1 VFVTKRCIKIGLFKI
16 TIIIIRSREIKKYR
30 RCNAIGCFLL
40 RNIFFNK
47 KKRIGHV
54 DCKRR
59 VLSRPDDKIM
69 MLENLIGIQ
78 TSTKK
83 N

>member
-1 VFVTKRCIKIGLFKI
+1 MQCNWFAFEKYIFSTKEKKIE
-16 TIIIIRSREIKKYR
+16 R
-30 RCNAIGCFLL
+30 
-40 RNIFFNK
+40 
-47 KKRIGHV
+47 V
-54 DCKRR
+54 DCKCI